1 MALWNVD
8 LTTEDGALGA
18 AQMGGFACFVA
29 AVLSLLGVAALFI
42 MGTVGGLS
50 TMVLAGAALA
60 MAEVALFAI
69 AGLRLRAGKGEVLGY
84 AAAIVLA
91 IELLVKIATVSFIG
105 IMIDIILLIALGNGI
120 RGARA
125 LRQLEMGADEVA
137 TIFK

>member
-29 AVLSLLGVAALFI
+29 AVLSLLGVAALFV

-50 TMVLAGAALA
+50 TMVLAGAAFA

-69 AGLRLRAGKGEVLGY
+69 AGLRLRGGKGEVWGY

-91 IELLVKIATVSFIG
+91 IELLVKIAAVSFIG
-105 IMIDIILLIALGNGI
+105 IMINIILLIALGNGI

-125 LRQLEMGADEVA
+125 LRRLGMGADEVA

>member
-29 AVLSLLGVAALFI
+29 AVLSLLGVAALFV

-50 TMVLAGAALA
+50 TMVLAGAAFA

-69 AGLRLRAGKGEVLGY
+69 AGLRLRGGKGEVWGY
-84 AAAIVLA
+84 AAAIVLV

-105 IMIDIILLIALGNGI
+105 IMINIILLIALGNGI

-125 LRQLEMGADEVA
+125 LRRLEMGPDEVA

>member
-29 AVLSLLGVAALFI
+29 AVLSLIGVAALFI

-50 TMVLAGAALA
+50 TLVLAGAAVA
-60 MAEVALFAI
+60 IAEVVVFAI
-69 AGLRLRAGKGEVLGY
+69 AGLRLRAGKGEIWGY
-84 AAAIVLA
+84 AAAIALV
-91 IELLVKIATVSFIG
+91 IELLAKIASVSIIG

-125 LRQLEMGADEVA
+125 LRRLEMKADDVA
-137 TIFK
+137 AVFK

>member
-29 AVLSLLGVAALFI
+29 AVLSLLGVAALFV

-50 TMVLAGAALA
+50 TMVLAGAAFA

-69 AGLRLRAGKGEVLGY
+69 AGLRLRGGKGEVWGY
-84 AAAIVLA
+84 AAAIVLV

-105 IMIDIILLIALGNGI
+105 IMINIILLIALGNGI

-125 LRQLEMGADEVA
+125 LRRLGMGADEVA

>member
-29 AVLSLLGVAALFI
+29 AVLSLLGVAALFVV
-42 MGTVGGLS
+42 GTVGGLS
-50 TMVLAGAALA
+50 TMVLAGGAFA
-60 MAEVALFAI
+60 MAEVVLFAI
-69 AGLRLRAGKGEVLGY
+69 AGLRLRAGKGEVWGY

-91 IELLVKIATVSFIG
+91 IELLVKIAAVSFIG
-105 IMIDIILLIALGNGI
+105 IMINIILLIALGNGI

-125 LRQLEMGADEVA
+125 LRRLGMGADEVA

>member
-29 AVLSLLGVAALFI
+29 AVLGLVGVAALFV

-50 TMVLAGAALA
+50 PLVLGGAAVA
-60 MAEVALFAI
+60 VAEVAIFAI
-69 AGLRLRAGKGEVLGY
+69 AGLRLRAGKGEVWGY
-84 AAAIVLA
+84 AATIVLA
-91 IELLVKIATVSFIG
+91 IELLAKIASVSFIG
-105 IMIDIILLIALGNGI
+105 IMIDVVLLIALANGI

-125 LRQLEMGADEVA
+125 LRRLEMKADDAAAV
-137 TIFK
+137 FK